1 MSTLE
6 PAKTRPE
13 HLKTR
18 ASRSDWLGV
27 WTLSV
32 GTFTMATVEGLPVGV
47 LTPMSTDLH
56 ISQGAAGLSVTIPG
70 LMAALTAPLLPLL
83 SRSLDR
89 RTVLLALLSLL
100 VIANA
105 LTASAPNFPVLLV
118 SRLAVGVCIGGFWS
132 LAAVVAVRLV
142 PDEDIPRAL
151 SITFTGA
158 TAAMVIGVP
167 AGALIGSTTT
177 WRTAFVASGALAVVV
192 AVAVYVFL
200 PQLPATKPVDLRTIR
215 AQWAKPGVRGAA
227 TATLLLVGGHYVA
240 YTFVSPAL
248 EDIAGVDPHWIGTL
262 LFGFGV
268 AAVLGTLVVGS
279 AVSRS
284 LRGTIVSLS
293 LLFATVLATFPWIA
307 HTTSL
312 AALLLIVWGLAFGGV
327 PVAVQTWIV
336 RAAGRETE
344 AATALNTTAYNL
356 AIALGAFTGG
366 LIMSAASVSA
376 VLWSGA
382 ALVCAASL
390 VAGTVREDRV
400 PPKTSASPNT

>member
-1 MSTLE
+1 MEVELLMSSTLDH
-6 PAKTRPE
+6 AQTRPE
-13 HLKTR
+13 HLR
-18 ASRSDWLGV
+18 ARPNRRAWLGV

-47 LTPMSTDLH
+47 LTPMSADLH
-56 ISQGAAGLSVTIPG
+56 VSQGVAGLSVTIPG

-89 RTVLLALLSLL
+89 RTVLLSLLSLL
-100 VIANA
+100 VLADV
-105 LTASAPNFPVLLV
+105 LTASAPSFLVLLA

-158 TAAMVIGVP
+158 TAASVIGVP

-177 WRTAFVASGALAVVV
+177 WRAAFLTAGALAVVV
-192 AVAVYVFL
+192 AGAIAAFL
-200 PQLPATKPVDLRTIR
+200 PKLPPAKPIDLRTIR

-248 EDIAGVDPHWIGTL
+248 EDIAGVDQRWISTL

-268 AAVLGTLVVGS
+268 AAVFGTLVVGS

-284 LRGTIVSLS
+284 LRRSIVYLS
-293 LLFATVLATFPWIA
+293 LLFAAVLATFPWIA
-307 HTTSL
+307 HTTLL
-312 AALLLIVWGLAFGGV
+312 AALLLILWGLAFGGV

-336 RAAGRETE
+336 RAAGSEAE

-356 AIALGAFTGG
+356 AIAVGALIGG
-366 LIMSAASVSA
+366 LIVDATSVSA
-376 VLWSGA
+376 VLWTGA
-382 ALVCAASL
+382 TLVGAASL
-390 VAGTVREDRV
+390 VAGIAGRDRLQ
-400 PPKTSASPNT
+400 A